1 MKRHFPQKFIFW
13 KQAGLIGL
21 LLLFATLGDA
31 QEMPVPVDLQLPL
44 FTKILT
50 FDKNLERR
58 AGDSLRIT
66 VVYQKLYRYS
76 DNTREAFFST
86 AEIMGLRKINGIPI
100 VLLSHDLHTAEELQK
115 FISEQKIDIIYIAPL
130 RAVPVDEI
138 TGFSREL
145 KVLSISGVTDYMQQ
159 GVSVGLDIKGDKPE
173 IIINKNNSGQ
183 EGADFSS
190 RLLHLARI
198 IK

>member
-1 MKRHFPQKFIFW
+1 MKRHFPKKFIFW

-21 LLLFATLGDA
+21 LLLFATLGNA
-31 QEMPVPVDLQLPL
+31 QEMPVPVELQLPL

-76 DNTREAFFST
+76 DNTREAFFSN
-86 AEIMGLRKINGIPI
+86 AGIMGLRKINGIPI

-138 TGFSREL
+138 TGLSREL

-173 IIINKNNSGQ
+173 ILINKNNSGQ

>member
-50 FDKNLERR
+50 FDKNLEQR

-76 DNTREAFFST
+76 DNTREAFFSN
-86 AEIMGLRKINGIPI
+86 AGIMGLRKINGIPI

-138 TGFSREL
+138 TGLSREL

>member
-1 MKRHFPQKFIFW
+1 MKRYFPPKFIFW

-21 LLLFATLGDA
+21 LLLFATLGNA
-31 QEMPVPVDLQLPL
+31 QEMPVPVELQLPL

-50 FDKNLERR
+50 FDKNLERC

-86 AEIMGLRKINGIPI
+86 AGIMGLRKINGIPI

-138 TGFSREL
+138 TGLSREL

>member
-50 FDKNLERR
+50 FDKNLEQR

-86 AEIMGLRKINGIPI
+86 AGIMGLRKINGIPI

-138 TGFSREL
+138 TGLSREL